1 MTEQKASQEQSQTEG
16 ETQEVGLEERFEAL
30 AAILE
35 EMEGEGVTLERSFA
49 LYQQGLA
56 HVKAANA
63 SLDAIEKKILVL
75 NDEGGLEEF

>member
-1 MTEQKASQEQSQTEG
+1 MSEQKKEQTQEQP
-16 ETQEVGLEERFEAL
+16 GLEERFAAL

-35 EMEGEGVTLERSFA
+35 EMESEEVTLERSFA

-63 SLDAIEKKILVL
+63 SLDSIEKKILVL